1 MLEHLAEDIKK
12 NIKKKIKKNRM
23 IQFLAKIINLTY
35 MAILVKVV
43 ICQFQF
49 VERKRLFHPMGTG
62 SWRIRMDVE
71 STGHVRF
78 CFSCDDPF

>member
-1 MLEHLAEDIKK
+1 
-12 NIKKKIKKNRM
+12 
-23 IQFLAKIINLTY
+23 

-62 SWRIRMDVE
+62 SWRIRMDIE